1 MSTVEQRTSPSTERH
16 NDNMLFEGNPDSPES
31 SVHVLRFVNVAFAT
45 AQTAIEREKD
55 TEDISYRSNHEQDED
70 DK

>member
-1 MSTVEQRTSPSTERH
+1 MP
-16 NDNMLFEGNPDSPES
+16 FEGNPDSPES